1 MLFIEDSL
9 QSSDEVALFIKL
21 SVKTFIVTVL
31 KTPVLSVNA
40 TRLKENL
47 LNLLTQTQ
55 RQHHVINKF

>member
-47 LNLLTQTQ
+47 LTQTQ